1 MTKKDRYDQINGV
14 MFLFSGR
21 KVELSDLL
29 VVHND
34 AKKGINVGIDPV
46 NAAKEENNY

>member
-1 MTKKDRYDQINGV
+1 M
-14 MFLFSGR
+14 LLPSGC

-46 NAAKEENNY
+46 KAAKEEITKYCTVP